1 MAAGA
6 HADPGS
12 VRGVGTEGLKGSDA
26 SARSSQ
32 DSRQRLIDA
41 GVELVFE
48 HYSAPMYSNPASGS
62 AYYGGYDIGRF
73 VYLKYQQ
80 RF

>member
-1 MAAGA
+1 
-6 HADPGS
+6 
-12 VRGVGTEGLKGSDA
+12 
-26 SARSSQ
+26 
-32 DSRQRLIDA
+32 
-41 GVELVFE
+41 VFE

-73 VYLKYQQ
+73 LYMQYNQ